1 MNNLYCPKISIV
13 TPSYNQGEYIEQ
25 TILSILN
32 QNYPNLEYIIIDGGS
47 TDNSVEI
54 IKKYEKHLTYWVSE
68 KDNGQS
74 HAINKG
80 IAIATG
86 ELFNWINSDD
96 YLAPNALFEIAK
108 VFKKQVTAICG
119 FCRTFD
125 DLKPN
130 EDVNT
135 QMAIR
140 NTVEQTLVFRDVT
153 QPSTFLNLEKVKK
166 VGGVNEKLHYV
177 MDFELWVKI
186 LLIEGQ
192 ENIVTIN
199 KVLANFRLQ
208 DNSKSVNDYSKFRAE
223 EYALY
228 ISIAEQLLPTSIFVQ
243 HMKNLTPVTLDRQHW
258 NISTSFSTSDFEKE
272 LKRRFLP
279 IVIEQYY
286 QKHDFNTSKLLFKEQ
301 IKIFGHQFK
310 LTFIINY
317 LKLLVIPKS
326 ILIVLKK
333 ITAQ

>member
-1 MNNLYCPKISIV
+1 MNNLSYPKISIV
-13 TPSYNQGEYIEQ
+13 TPSYNQGEYLEQ
-25 TILSILN
+25 TILSILD

-54 IKKYEKHLTYWVSE
+54 IKKYEQHLTYWISE
-68 KDNGQS
+68 KDKGQS

-80 IAIATG
+80 LAIATG
-86 ELFNWINSDD
+86 DIFNWINSDD

-108 VFKKQVTAICG
+108 VFTKQVTAVCG

-153 QPSTFLNLEKVKK
+153 QPSTFLNLNTVKK

-192 ENIVTIN
+192 EDIVKIN
-199 KVLANFRLQ
+199 PVLANFRLQ
-208 DNSKSVNDYSKFRAE
+208 DNSKSMNDNTKFRAE

-228 ISIAEQLLPTSIFVQ
+228 ISVAEQLIPKSTFVQ
-243 HMKNLTPVTLDRQHW
+243 HMENLTPVRLEKQHW
-258 NISTSFSTSDFEKE
+258 NISTSFSNTNFEKE

-286 QKHDFNTSKLLFKEQ
+286 QDYDFSTSKQLFKEY
-301 IKIFGHQFK
+301 IHIFGYQFNV
-310 LTFIINY
+310 TFVLNC
-317 LKLLVIPKS
+317 LKLLIIPKPLI
-326 ILIVLKK
+326 ILFKK
-333 ITAQ
+333 IKN